1 MDKVLLSLFLLSLVV
16 LAYVAFEYITL
27 DKSYNLLQENLQIK
41 DNSLKQCRNELNTTR
56 QALLVL
62 NNQYNKL
69 FYNYTKLQAENENLT
84 TEKTTLE
91 AAVKERETRIKNLS
105 QQINTVLSEITSM
118 EEEINESFAWFKQ
131 NSGVSQY
138 VTKLMF
144 KCVGDKKLNIAC
156 IPAYL
161 KENGYF
167 TYKSDK
173 EDTLYSIDAMLK
185 NKGGDCEDYALLIK
199 AYINTFSPYINDII
213 MWKACKGCKL
223 TVYREGHTTYY
234 LADAQKF
241 TVAKPKHVYV
251 VCYTE
256 NTTPLSG
263 HCINALSDS
272 LAPNISGATLLEP
285 QTGEYL
291 GKVGT
296 DLGLCEPNMEDC
308 KYMSGN
314 IWLII
319 DDKQIYTFRNNR
331 WESYSFYYNKLDT
344 VAHELDKLETLGAEG
359 Q

>member
-1 MDKVLLSLFLLSLVV
+1 MDKILLSLFLISLLA
-16 LAYVAFEYITL
+16 LAYVAFEYIML
-27 DKSYNLLQENLQIK
+27 NKSYNLLQEDLQVK
-41 DNSLKQCRNELNTTR
+41 NNSLKQCRNELNTTK
-56 QALLVL
+56 QALLIL

-91 AAVKERETRIKNLS
+91 AAVKEREARIENLS
-105 QQINTVLSEITSM
+105 QQINTVLNEITGM

-131 NSGVSQY
+131 NSAVSQY
-138 VTKLMF
+138 VTKLMV
-144 KCVGDKKLNIAC
+144 KCVDDRKLNAAC

-161 KENGYF
+161 RENGYF

-173 EDTLYSIDAMLK
+173 GDTLYSIKAMLK
-185 NKGGDCEDYALLIK
+185 SKGGDCEDYALLMK
-199 AYINTFSPYINDII
+199 AYINTFTPYIDSIV
-213 MWKACKGCKL
+213 MWKSCEGCKL
-223 TVYREGHTTYY
+223 TVYKEGHTTYY
-234 LADAQKF
+234 LPNAQKF

-263 HCINALSDS
+263 HCINALSDA

-291 GKVGT
+291 GKIGV

-308 KYMSGN
+308 KHTPGN

-331 WESYSFYYNKLDT
+331 WESYSFYYSKLDT
-344 VAHELDKLETLGAEG
+344 IAHELETLKTEG